1 MKIDNRH
8 DQKGITESRD
18 RRNFNSAR
26 TLFVICTRVTALH
39 SCSANQKHV
48 ILTCIYI
55 ITYGKTLSLL
65 WELVRLTRPL
75 QKLIWQNLKKV
86 FHLLHLQF
94 VSHPYSQLVLN
105 SEIYRDVPFLEKS
118 SWKQFILILLAFV
131 WYPLFFMVWLVLD
144 TFFPK
149 HEVSRMFHSPCV
161 KFLVHCGSYQTF
173 LFMLFLSSFKFQSDF
188 LQYAIAGK

>member
-1 MKIDNRH
+1 MYIYHYIRKNTFI
-8 DQKGITESRD
+8 
-18 RRNFNSAR
+18 
-26 TLFVICTRVTALH
+26 ALGT
-39 SCSANQKHV
+39 SEVK
-48 ILTCIYI
+48 
-55 ITYGKTLSLL
+55 
-65 WELVRLTRPL
+65 RL

-188 LQYAIAGK
+188 LQYAIAGKWRQRRNSSFCKLTSRTS